1 MSQID
6 FSKIYLNKDGG
17 FRQPEEIAESLLLIK
32 DINQSYNIKLA
43 MIEWLK
49 IKGHETSFLPE
60 IKAVYDHARELSGIG
75 VGREIR
81 EEDFLILMERCDTEG
96 LSAKFRKPNFRNY
109 KKSLLKLMNY
119 MDLDAESRIDKAV
132 FTDLEKNGLYHEVLD
147 GIREYIN
154 RNEFYF
160 KGQIYDKAV
169 ESIKKDGAKDNVF
182 SLNFYPGELS
192 SKEHGFLNALGAL
205 KIEFNAEGKYSSLV
219 KVFRGEANAEFNP
232 DEIDFIVS
240 DSRLDEVR
248 KIKHLI
254 MGKITGVQPEFR
266 PDDFTVVCSD
276 EQTFKV
282 INNLFFAEQIPAYS
296 SYKYALNDIS
306 TDVLRLIKA
315 GIEGDAQSILNFY
328 NLYIANE
335 PIQFSDMT
343 GTDIRTLYTKLMASK
358 SDLKLKLK
366 KGTNKDIDDLKK
378 QFIKDFLKLLNIDD
392 EQVSVD
398 KALSVLNLKMNKLND
413 LLKFVDKKIE
423 LEIFS
428 YKEPFYKIFGDQT
441 RKFSEY
447 IEYLYLIS
455 SKSNKEKLNKD
466 MAGVRI
472 SMMTEPGFSGKF
484 LIFADMSEG
493 NFLKASNPI
502 GILKKDNFFSMYK
515 SIYGVDPEQAVFE
528 NFRILTSGTI
538 ERVAMFVPQ
547 WGDEFIP
554 STKIDKILELYPKN
568 SLNIEIVPEKEGLN
582 DLSADFSVTLKDRL
596 EDTDFGKLE
605 TTELK
610 PRPAQAEFTIALREG
625 NIEKYLVSPSKV
637 ESFMS
642 CPAKHV
648 HDLNLSYDQI
658 ESQMPYTKGN
668 FFHSTT
674 ESFLK
679 HYKGKDLLTGSEY
692 SLVTGILSSNK
703 GIDKIANERYKE
715 FCEFYWSGLENEKF
729 NDAYIILRDKIRGSG
744 ADAEIDKYLKIQTE
758 NDPYGYFAYEKQKY
772 EIIGFIARLIIT
784 MGETPA
790 EVTNTFST
798 EVKFG
803 SFIIAEDPEI
813 RIREAYIDFMF
824 VDRTGNV
831 RIFDIKSTKKFEEFE
846 DEILNY
852 QKVQILIYREAVSRR
867 LKNDGGVSF
876 NVLNDGN
883 NRDCTILPDDYFNAI
898 SKDAVVTADYI
909 SSNKP
914 YILSSREQNFCDFQK
929 ILTER
934 LNDLKHFLS
943 LPNSGCEYC
952 SLAASCPDNEQSK
965 FDRKNI
971 ETFRPSDKAE
981 NQFVQYSA
989 QAGKKTAGNKKT
1001 KKFIIFSGDKEK
1013 AVSLNENMI
1022 ISAGAGAGKTEVL
1035 SSRYVNTLINHD
1047 ADTEDIVCITFTKKA
1062 AGEMQK
1068 RIYSK
1073 LNDVIE
1079 SGFFFVTD
1087 LGSDPEKYK
1096 LDEKKKAKL
1105 IKIRDVFYENNLIS
1119 TFHSFCNKF
1128 ISDYG
1133 YSSERLKN
1141 FDVAQD
1147 LSDDYRISGESVKFL
1162 KREFDNGFNEILS
1175 DSLNG
1180 EEYAVFND
1188 WLTSRHLVYSGDFE
1202 GGFIPDILSL
1212 YAEMKLSGRELE
1224 QSQWLV
1230 PLDNYISQIEERF
1243 RKEASDYIGLK
1254 KQAIAMLEE
1263 EIGSSGQNEKLSSL
1277 KDKISAD
1284 QDFTYKSILSE
1295 KKYPELREIV
1305 TELTETQAY
1314 EYINKKSVDLS
1325 LNGNEWMIKKAV
1337 FGIISALNGYISEY
1351 KASKGLLEQN
1361 DLHLHFLE
1369 MLKDDDVRSELH
1381 KRFRYILV
1389 DEFQD
1394 TNWLQDKILEKLKT
1408 AENKYFL
1415 VGDRKQSIY
1424 RFQQCDVQI
1433 FEKYLEKFRVLHFSD
1448 NFRSSPQIVDF
1459 NNSVFSPSAANGY
1472 NIIKDKN
1479 ELSRTPEGKV
1489 SRYPSSV
1496 NFVNINSAGTKELV
1510 KGDESYEL
1518 TQSQMSMI
1526 SKMAEAAFVADTI
1539 LKNCEN
1545 GRNFGDWAV
1554 LIRKYTHIGFITEAF
1569 RKKNIPYTLILKRD
1583 LFILKEVTEFINILK
1598 TAMKVISPAE
1608 IEFLQ
1613 GSDSLLQSIKEGDPL
1628 ICVIYKIFS
1637 HEIYRNYLAS
1647 FPDYETK
1654 LANIEILIENL
1665 LGLLTESE
1673 NDRERFLTELEKS
1686 IRNNSAG
1693 VVVQK
1698 PDAVTIMTVHSAK
1711 GLEFENLILANVDEY
1726 DKNQTSI
1733 FNYLN
1738 LWQKDSNYIE
1748 FSMTGYKSAT
1758 GMNGRN
1764 FFKNEYIK
1772 FKNKDFDATER
1783 ANLLYV
1789 ALTRAKNS
1797 LTVVIQTKNE
1807 SDGSYEEDKV
1817 TGWAKYLNKF
1827 GAENNGK
1834 IEGFSYIQKDIS
1846 EFDLSGYF
1854 ETGAGSENKYHAEK
1868 NYDAA
1873 FEAKGNKID
1882 SATGLS
1888 HKDDEVTH
1896 EKGNTTA
1903 IDTGNFLHL
1912 FMSKKISVI
1921 FKPDFQLETELK
1933 EFKKTDTES
1942 NSVNIKTVQKMIEN
1956 IKAEP
1961 LFKKYAECGH
1971 ILCEKNIVDTR
1982 KNLQGYIDLVLLCG
1996 DEVIVLDYKTY
2007 LYNFPDI
2014 ELVAKYKHQ
2023 VNIYADALS
2032 KIYPDKAVKKYLFFI
2047 GKDKAELK
2055 EIN

>member
-1 MSQID
+1 MSRID

-49 IKGHETSFLPE
+49 TKGHETSFLPE

-81 EEDFLILMERCDTEG
+81 EEDFLILMERCDAEG

-132 FTDLEKNGLYHEVLD
+132 FADLEKNGLYNEVLD

-160 KGQIYDKAV
+160 KGQIYDKAI
-169 ESIKKDGAKDNVF
+169 ESVKKDGAKDNVF

-192 SKEHGFLNALGAL
+192 SKEHVFLNALGAR
-205 KIEFNAEGKYSSLV
+205 KIEFNSEGKYSSLV
-219 KVFRGEANAEFNP
+219 KVFRGEAAERFNP

-343 GTDIRTLYTKLMASK
+343 GTDIRTLYAKLMASK

-366 KGTNKDIDDLKK
+366 KGTNKDIDELKK
-378 QFIKDFLKLLNIDD
+378 QFIKEFLKLLNIDD

-398 KALSVLNLKMNKLND
+398 KALSVLNLKINKLND
-413 LLKFVDKKIE
+413 LLKFVNKKVE

-472 SMMTEPGFSGKF
+472 NMMTEPGFSGKF

-502 GILKKDNFFSMYK
+502 GILKKDNYFNMYK
-515 SIYGVDPEQAVFE
+515 SIYGVDPEQAVLE
-528 NFRILTSGTI
+528 NFRILTSDTI
-538 ERVAMFVPQ
+538 ERVTMFVPQ

-568 SLNIEIVPEKEGLN
+568 RLNIEIVPERSGLN
-582 DLSADFSVTLKDRL
+582 GLSADFSITLKDRL
-596 EDTDFGKLE
+596 EDTDYGKLE

-610 PRPAQAEFTIALREG
+610 TRPAQAEFTIALREG

-668 FFHSTT
+668 FFHNTT

-679 HYKGKDLLTGSEY
+679 YYKGKDLLTGSEY
-692 SLVTGILSSNK
+692 AFVTGILSSNK

-715 FCEFYWSGLENEKF
+715 FCEYYWSGFENEKF
-729 NDAYIILRDKIRGSG
+729 NDAYIILQDKIRASG
-744 ADAEIDKYLKIQTE
+744 ADAEIEKYLMIQTE

-803 SFIIAEDPEI
+803 SFVVSEEPEI
-813 RIREAYIDFMF
+813 VIREAYIDFMF
-824 VDRTGNV
+824 VDRAGNV

-883 NRDCTILPDDYFNAI
+883 NRDCTILSDDYFNAI
-898 SKDAVVTADYI
+898 GKDASVTADYI

-914 YILSSREQNFCDFQK
+914 YILSSREQNFSHFQK

-934 LNDLKHFLS
+934 LNDLKHFSS

-981 NQFVQYSA
+981 KQFVHYSA
-989 QAGKKTAGNKKT
+989 QAGKKTAGNEKT
-1001 KKFIIFSGDKEK
+1001 KRFIIFSGDKEK
-1013 AVSLNENMI
+1013 AVNLNENMI

-1035 SSRYVNTLINHD
+1035 SSKYVNMLVNQD

-1087 LGSDPEKYK
+1087 LGDNPERYRI
-1096 LDEKKKAKL
+1096 DEKKKAKL
-1105 IKIRDVFYENNLIS
+1105 IKIRDGFYENNLIS

-1141 FDVAQD
+1141 YDVAQD

-1162 KREFDNGFNEILS
+1162 KREFDNGFKEILS

-1180 EEYAVFND
+1180 EEYAVFNE

-1224 QSQWLV
+1224 QNQWLV
-1230 PLDNYISQIEERF
+1230 PLDNYLKQIEERF
-1243 RKEASDYIGLK
+1243 RKEASDYIELK
-1254 KQAIAMLEE
+1254 KQAIATLEE
-1263 EIGSSGQNEKLSSL
+1263 EISSSGQNEKLSSL

-1314 EYINKKSVDLS
+1314 EYVNKKSVDLS

-1351 KASKGLLEQN
+1351 KALKGLLEQN

-1369 MLKDDDVRSELH
+1369 MLNDEDVRSELH
-1381 KRFRYILV
+1381 KRFKYILV

-1408 AENKYFL
+1408 PENKYFL

-1433 FEKYLEKFRVLHFSD
+1433 FEKYLEKFKVLHFSD

-1518 TQSQMSMI
+1518 TQSQMGMI

-1545 GRNFGDWAV
+1545 SRNFGDWAV

-1583 LFILKEVTEFINILK
+1583 LFILKEVAEFINILK

-1711 GLEFENLILANVDEY
+1711 GLEFEDLILANVDEY
-1726 DKNQTSI
+1726 DKNQTST

-1738 LWQKDSNYIE
+1738 LWEKDSSYID

-1772 FKNKDFDATER
+1772 FKNKDFDAAER

-1827 GAENNGK
+1827 GLENNGK

-1846 EFDLSGYF
+1846 EFDLNAYF
-1854 ETGAGSENKYHAEK
+1854 ETGAGSENKYQAEII
-1868 NYDAA
+1868 YDAK
-1873 FEAKGNKID
+1873 FNKAD
-1882 SATGLS
+1882 KE
-1888 HKDDEVTH
+1888 KDITL
-1896 EKGNTTA
+1896 EKGNTIATE
-1903 IDTGNFLHL
+1903 TGTFVHL
-1912 FMSKKISVI
+1912 FMSKKIKEI
-1921 FKPDFQLETELK
+1921 FNPDYNLK
-1933 EFKKTDTES
+1933 VKLNEFKKE
-1942 NSVNIKTVQKMIEN
+1942 NSENQGLNLSIIQKMVEN
-1956 IKAEP
+1956 VKANDNFRSLIFP
-1961 LFKKYAECGH
+1961 STKL
-1971 ILCEKNIVDTR
+1971 LCERSIGNCTDFAKFRYVD
-1982 KNLQGYIDLVLLCG
+1982 LLILTQN
-1996 DEVIVLDYKTY
+1996 EAIILDYKTH
-2007 LYNFPDI
+2007 LFGMPNNDVIAEYN
-2014 ELVAKYKHQ
+2014 EQ
-2023 VNIYADALS
+2023 VNEYAEYIS
-2032 KIYPDKAVKKYLFFI
+2032 KIYPDRTIKKYLFFI
-2047 GKDKAELK
+2047 GRDKAELK
-2055 EIN
+2055 EI

>member
-1 MSQID
+1 MSQINFD
-6 FSKIYLNKDGG
+6 KIFLNEDGS
-17 FRQPEEIAESLLLIK
+17 FKQPEIIAESLLLVK

-49 IKGHETSFLPE
+49 TKGHETSFLPE
-60 IKAVYDHARELSGIG
+60 IKAVYDHAREMSGIG

-81 EEDFLILMERCDTEG
+81 EEDFLILMERCDAEG
-96 LSAKFRKPNFRNY
+96 LLAKFRKPNFRNY

-119 MDLDAESRIDKAV
+119 MDLDAENKIGKEVYA
-132 FTDLEKNGLYHEVLD
+132 DLEKNGLYPEVID
-147 GIREYIN
+147 GIKKYIN
-154 RNEFYF
+154 ECGFYF

-169 ESIKKDGAKDNVF
+169 SSIKKDGGKYNIF

-192 SKEHGFLNALGAL
+192 SKEHGFLDALSAE
-205 KIEFNAEGKYSSLV
+205 KIQFETKGKYSALV
-219 KVFRGEANAEFNP
+219 NVFTGENNAKFSP

-240 DSRLDEVR
+240 DSRLDEAE
-248 KIKHLI
+248 KIRHLI
-254 MGKITGVQPEFR
+254 MSKVSGEEPEFR
-266 PDDFTVVCSD
+266 TNDFTVICSD

-282 INNLFFAEQIPAYS
+282 LNNLFYAEGIPAYS
-296 SYKYALNDIS
+296 SYKYSLNDIS

-315 GIEGDAQSILNFY
+315 GIDSDAQSILNFY
-328 NLYIANE
+328 NLYISDE
-335 PIQFSDMT
+335 PIQFADMT
-343 GTDIRTLYTKLMASK
+343 GTDIRTLYAKLTASK

-378 QFIKDFLKLLNIDD
+378 QFIKGFLKLLNIVD

-398 KALSVLNLKMNKLND
+398 KALSVLNLKINKLND
-413 LLKFVDKKIE
+413 LLKFVDKKVE

-472 SMMTEPGFSGKF
+472 NMMTEPGFSGKF

-515 SIYGVDPEQAVFE
+515 SVYGVDPEQAVFE

-538 ERVAMFVPQ
+538 ERVAMFIPQ

-568 SLNIEIVPEKEGLN
+568 SLNIEIVPEKSGLN
-582 DLSADFSVTLKDRL
+582 GLSADFSVTLKDRL

-610 PRPAQAEFTIALREG
+610 PRPASAEFTIALREG

-668 FFHSTT
+668 FFHNTT

-679 HYKGKDLLTGSEY
+679 YYKGKDLLTGSEY

-729 NDAYIILRDKIRGSG
+729 NDGYVILRDKIRASG

-790 EVTNTFST
+790 EITNTFST

-803 SFIIAEDPEI
+803 SFIVSEEPEI

-867 LKNDGGVSF
+867 LKNNGGVSF

-883 NRDCTILPDDYFNAI
+883 NRDCTILSDDYFNAI
-898 SKDAVVTADYI
+898 GKDAAVTADYI

-914 YILSSREQNFCDFQK
+914 YILSSNEQNFKDFQK

-934 LNDLKHFLS
+934 LNDLKHFSS

-981 NQFVQYSA
+981 KQFIQYSA
-989 QAGKKTAGNKKT
+989 QDVKKTAGNKKT

-1013 AVSLNENMI
+1013 AINSDQDII

-1035 SSRYVNTLINHD
+1035 SSKYVDLLVNQD
-1047 ADTEDIVCITFTKKA
+1047 ADIADIVCITFTKKA

-1079 SGFFFVTD
+1079 SGYFIVTD
-1087 LGSDPEKYK
+1087 LGSDPGSYK
-1096 LDEKKKAKL
+1096 VDEKRITKLKA
-1105 IKIRDVFYENNLIS
+1105 IKEEFYESNLIS

-1133 YSSERLKN
+1133 YSCSMLN
-1141 FDVAQD
+1141 DYDVVQD
-1147 LSDDYRISGESVKFL
+1147 ISDDYRI
-1162 KREFDNGFNEILS
+1162 
-1175 DSLNG
+1175 G
-1180 EEYAVFND
+1180 EESIKYLKIKFGNRFKDILTGILNEEENKVFHA
-1188 WLTSRHLVYSGDFE
+1188 WLSSRHLVYSGDFD
-1202 GGFIPDILSL
+1202 GGFIPDLLNL
-1212 YAEMKLSGRELE
+1212 YAEMKLSGRELIVNE
-1224 QSQWLV
+1224 WMVS
-1230 PLDNYISQIEERF
+1230 LDKYLKRIEARF
-1243 RKEASDYIGLK
+1243 KSEASDHIELK

-1263 EIGSSGQNEKLSSL
+1263 EISSSGQNEKLSSL
-1277 KDKISAD
+1277 KDKISED

-1295 KKYPELREIV
+1295 KKFPELREIV

-1314 EYINKKSVDLS
+1314 EYINKKSVDFS

-1381 KRFRYILV
+1381 KRFKYILV

-1408 AENKYFL
+1408 TENKYFL

-1433 FEKYLEKFRVLHFSD
+1433 YEKYLEKFRVLHFSD

-1472 NIIKDKN
+1472 DIIKDKN

-1496 NFVNINSAGTKELV
+1496 SFVNINCAATKELV
-1510 KGDESYEL
+1510 KGNDSYEL
-1518 TQSQMSMI
+1518 TQSQTGII
-1526 SKMAEAAFVADTI
+1526 SKMSEAAFVTDTI
-1539 LKNCEN
+1539 LANCQ
-1545 GRNFGDWAV
+1545 GGKKFGDWAV
-1554 LIRKYTHIGFITEAF
+1554 LIRKYTHIGYITEAF

-1583 LFILKEVTEFINILK
+1583 LFVLNEVIEFLNIIK
-1598 TAMKVISPAE
+1598 AAIKVIKPEE
-1608 IEFLQ
+1608 IEFLP
-1613 GSDSLLQSIKEGDPL
+1613 DAEILLQSIKNEDPL
-1628 ICVIYKIFS
+1628 IAVIYKIFG
-1637 HEIYRNYLAS
+1637 HDIYRNYLAS
-1647 FPDYETK
+1647 FSDCGTK
-1654 LANIEILIENL
+1654 LANISILIENL
-1665 LGLLTESE
+1665 LGLLSESE

-1686 IRNNSAG
+1686 VKNNSAG
-1693 VVVQK
+1693 VVVQRS
-1698 PDAVTIMTVHSAK
+1698 DAVTIMTVHSAK

-1726 DKNQTSI
+1726 DKNQTST

-1738 LWQKDSNYIE
+1738 LWENGGNYID
-1748 FSMTGYKSAT
+1748 FSMTGYKTAT

-1764 FFKNEYIK
+1764 FFLNEYIK
-1772 FKNKDFDATER
+1772 FRNKSFNAAEN

-1807 SDGSYEEDKV
+1807 SDWNQDEDKI

-1827 GAENNGK
+1827 GLDNNGK
-1834 IEGFSYIQKDIS
+1834 IEGFSYVQKDIS

-1854 ETGAGSENKYHAEK
+1854 EHNKAAGNKYQAEK
-1868 NYDAA
+1868 KYDVI

-1888 HKDDEVTH
+1888 HKDDEVKH
-1896 EKGNTTA
+1896 EKGISIS

-1912 FMSKKISVI
+1912 FMSKKINEL
-1921 FKPDFQLETELK
+1921 FKPEFELEQELK

-1942 NSVNIKTVQKMIEN
+1942 NSVNLNTVRRMIEN
-1956 IKAEP
+1956 IKSDQ
-1961 LFKKYAECGH
+1961 LFRKYAECGYV
-1971 ILCEKNIVDTR
+1971 LCEKNIVDAR

-1996 DEVIVLDYKTY
+1996 DEVVVLDYKTY
-2007 LYNFPDI
+2007 LYNFPDEEI
-2014 ELVAKYKHQ
+2014 IGKYQKQ
-2023 VNIYADALS
+2023 VSIYADALS

-2047 GKDKAELK
+2047 GKEKAELK
-2055 EIN
+2055 EV